1 MDSET
6 LMMDDTDTPRQTL
19 ANQTAE
25 RIAAS
30 ADRLESQA
38 AHVRPREKQL
48 ALQLLKEAT
57 KLRQY
62 ARALE
67 IQHKRA
73 IRVTMERLRTGGLQ
87 TDREVSPRSLEASEE
102 P

>member
-1 MDSET
+1 MNSET
-6 LMMDDTDTPRQTL
+6 LIPNDADSTPRQPL
-19 ANQTAE
+19 ANHAAE

-30 ADRLESQA
+30 ADRLETQA
-38 AHVRPREKQL
+38 AEVRPREKKL

-62 ARALE
+62 ARDLE

-73 IRVTMERLRTGGLQ
+73 IRVMMERLRTGGYA
-87 TDREVSPRSLEASEE
+87 DSRSDLSRSV
-102 P
+102 

>member
-1 MDSET
+1 MSSNAVTMDVAQAN
-6 LMMDDTDTPRQTL
+6 TPRQPL
-19 ANQTAE
+19 ANHAAE

-38 AHVRPREKQL
+38 AQVRPKEKQL
-48 ALQLLKEAT
+48 ALQLLREAT

-62 ARALE
+62 ARDLE

-73 IRVTMERLRTGGLQ
+73 IRVMMGRLRAARAT
-87 TDREVSPRSLEASEE
+87 
-102 P
+102 